1 MVIDSKFSAS
11 IASIKEL
18 LESSEKFIVPKFQRN
33 YSWDV
38 EKVEELWNDLVENY
52 ETIMNKVAPNE
63 EAQYLL
69 GPMVLLKSEK
79 SSDFFVIDGQQR
91 LATLTMLFCVAR
103 DVIMEDAI
111 SGDDSDRRD
120 VEKAIGVIHNLIQVT
135 ELGEHKGWK
144 LVLNDT
150 DRDLFET
157 VQKFEHDEEA
167 TQVERINQKFKAKSL
182 ENMKVN
188 YKYLHD
194 RITCAAATNFSKD
207 PALCERILKMGREEL
222 RERRRENLNNLMRFV
237 LFVAE
242 YNFVIKVILKEDASA
257 FQVFETL
264 NTRGITLAK
273 SNLIKN
279 HVLNKV
285 GSGNRELQDS
295 LSFKW
300 NRIFDELIGQ
310 GQNDDVF
317 VMESLRSRRTNPNEG
332 ISKKNIYKVIKKKI
346 AIEDPHM
353 CKKFVSELEE
363 DASFLAKLND
373 PTQYDDPT
381 TRDEIDAIQ
390 ILNAQSVRFPILTAY
405 RKWCTGGKYD
415 ERYRDLIKVLVKFFF
430 KYRTVRRK
438 HPGDIEAIM
447 SEVASVIYNGA
458 SSIRDIRIID
468 GRETSV
474 MKILRSNDDHGHFML
489 EFENEF
495 VIKPVKKSAKYVLQQ
510 ITLKLGT
517 KYDDVK
523 PIDGLTLEH
532 ILPHN
537 YDESWKREE
546 FFKDSSHMEDQ
557 DMGKFVHRLG
567 NMTLL
572 KHAINSK
579 LKDACFEDKKNS
591 IDKETGMHDGYLAS
605 NLAINKKTVCNV
617 DAWTASVIK
626 EREKYFKSL
635 ADHIWSLDDK

>member
-18 LESSEKFIVPKFQRN
+18 LESSERFLVPKFQRN

-52 ETIMNKVAPNE
+52 ETIMNKIVPNE

-69 GPMVLLKSEK
+69 GPMVLLKSDR
-79 SSDFFVIDGQQR
+79 SSDFLVIDGQQR

-103 DVIMEDAI
+103 DMIMEDAT
-111 SGDDSDRRD
+111 GVDDDRRD
-120 VEKAIGVIHNLIQVT
+120 VEKAVGAINNLIQVT

-157 VQKFEHDEEA
+157 VQRFEHDEET
-167 TQVERINQKFKAKSL
+167 TQLKRINQEFKSKSL
-182 ENMKVN
+182 TNIKKN

-194 RITCAAATNFSKD
+194 RISCAAATNFSKD
-207 PALCERILKMGREEL
+207 PAQCERILKMGKEEL
-222 RERRRENLNNLMRFV
+222 KERRRENINNLMRFV

-242 YNFVIKVILKEDASA
+242 YNFVIKVILKEDATA

-264 NTRGITLAK
+264 NYRGLTLAK

-285 GSGNRELQDS
+285 GSANRELQDS

-310 GQNDDVF
+310 DQKDDVF
-317 VMESLRSRRTNPNEG
+317 VMESLRSRRTDPNDG

-346 AIEDPHM
+346 AAEDPQL
-353 CKKFVSELEE
+353 CKEFVNELEE

-373 PTQYDDPT
+373 PTTYDDLT
-381 TRDEIDAIQ
+381 TKDEVDAIH

-405 RKWCTGGKYD
+405 REWCAGGKYD
-415 ERYRDLIKVLVKFFF
+415 ERYRELVRVLVKFFF

-447 SEVASVIYNGA
+447 SEVASMIYNGA
-458 SSIRDIRIID
+458 SSIRDVVAMN
-468 GRETSV
+468 GKETSII
-474 MKILRSNDDHGHFML
+474 KILKNNDDHGHFIL

-495 VIKPVKKSAKYVLQQ
+495 VAKPVKKSAKYVLQQ

-523 PIDGLTLEH
+523 PIGGLTLEH
-532 ILPHN
+532 ILPRN
-537 YDESWKREE
+537 YNESWNQEE
-546 FFKDSSHMEDQ
+546 FFKDSQHLADQ
-557 DMGKFVHRLG
+557 DMSKFVHRLG

-572 KHAINSK
+572 KNAINSK
-579 LKDACFEDKKNS
+579 LKDGSFTDKKHS
-591 IDKETGMHDGYLAS
+591 IDKETGMRDGYLAS
-605 NLAINKKTVCNV
+605 KLAINKETVCNV
-617 DAWTASVIK
+617 DEWTASVIK
-626 EREKYFKSL
+626 ERERHFIKL
-635 ADHIWSLDDK
+635 ASHIWSL